1 MNSFIYK
8 NKSFFIKLKRFFNR
22 FFGFEIIKYP
32 TPELDRRI
40 KLLKTHN
47 IDTVLDIGANIGQ
60 YGSELRNI
68 GFKGTILSFEP
79 TSEAFAKLKKN
90 AQKDV
95 NWKVF
100 NFSLGAFDGEA
111 EINIS
116 KNSVS
121 SSILNDLPQ
130 LTESA
135 PEAKFISKEK
145 IKVRKIDSV
154 FQDLELTNKQIY
166 LKIDTQGYENMVIEG
181 AKKSLS
187 LIKGIQIEMA
197 LVPTYEGALTYDE
210 MKKKLEKMGFEV
222 HSIESGYYDKKT
234 GKLLEVDGVFMKN
247 YLTP

>member
-1 MNSFIYK
+1 MNSFLYK
-8 NKSFFIKLKRFFNR
+8 NKSFFIKLKRFLNR
-22 FFGFEIIKYP
+22 FWGFEIIKYP

-47 IDTVLDIGANIGQ
+47 IDTVLDVGANIGQ

-100 NFSLGAFDGEA
+100 NFSLGDFDGET

-135 PEAKFISKEK
+135 PEAKFISKET
-145 IKVRKIDSV
+145 IKVKKIDTI
-154 FQDLELTNKQIY
+154 FQELGLTNKQIY

-181 AKKSLS
+181 AKKSLP

-197 LVPTYEGALTYDE
+197 LVPTYEGAITFEE
-210 MKKKLEKMGFEV
+210 MIAKLKLYNYITT
-222 HSIESGYYDKKT
+222 SIESGYYDKKT
-234 GKLLEVDGVFMKN
+234 GKLLEVDGVFFKN
-247 YLTP
+247 

>member
-1 MNSFIYK
+1 MNSILYK

-22 FFGFEIIKYP
+22 FFGFEVIKYP

-40 KLLKTHN
+40 KLLRTHN
-47 IDTVLDIGANIGQ
+47 IDTVLDVGANIGQ

-79 TSEAFAKLKKN
+79 TSDAFMKLKKN

-121 SSILNDLPQ
+121 SSILNNLPQ

-145 IKVRKIDSV
+145 IKVKKIDTI
-154 FQDLELTNKQIY
+154 FQELGLTNKQIY

-181 AKKSLS
+181 AKESLP

-197 LVPTYEGALTYDE
+197 LIPTYENAITFDE
-210 MKKKLEKMGFEV
+210 MITKLKQNNYITT
-222 HSIESGYYDKKT
+222 SIESGYYDKKT
-234 GKLLEVDGVFMKN
+234 GKLLEVDGIFFKN
-247 YLTP
+247 

>member
-1 MNSFIYK
+1 MNSFLYK

-22 FFGFEIIKYP
+22 FLGLEIIKYP

-47 IDTVLDIGANIGQ
+47 IDTVLDVGANIGQ

-68 GFKGTILSFEP
+68 GFKGVILSFEP

-145 IKVRKIDSV
+145 IKVKKIDTL
-154 FQDLELTNKQIY
+154 FKELGLTNKQIY

-181 AKKSLS
+181 AKESLP

-197 LVPTYEGALTYDE
+197 LVPTYEGAITFEE
-210 MKKKLEKMGFEV
+210 MIAKLKL
-222 HSIESGYYDKKT
+222 HNYTTTSIESGYYDKKT
-234 GKLLEVDGVFMKN
+234 GKLLEVDGIFFKN
-247 YLTP
+247 